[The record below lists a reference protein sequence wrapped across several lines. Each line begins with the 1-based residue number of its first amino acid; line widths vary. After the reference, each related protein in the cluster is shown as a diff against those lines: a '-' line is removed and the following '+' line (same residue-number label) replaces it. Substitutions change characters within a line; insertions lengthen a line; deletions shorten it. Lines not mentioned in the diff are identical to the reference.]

1 MSTAI
6 VTTGRVAGGLLRR
19 LVEGHPRLRDQ
30 GLRIVVDEGRGGTAS
45 RASNIRN
52 LHHVP
57 VAVVA
62 DSDTLSPAVMADDRG
77 LMEYI
82 IGGLGPSRGQWYV
95 QLISPEVAVLLFRD
109 EQLLRSLLPVSPS
122 FEQLIR
128 GRYEPNRV
136 LAELFAQ
143 AGEKP
148 FPDVLLRRL
157 EQADLSSLWSSVP
170 ELRPLEEFLL
180 SKLLLNSR
188 APPLEPALRGSQGR
202 PVPVVDSGI
211 NLPLTRCATV
221 R

>member
-1 MSTAI
+1 MSTSI
-6 VTTGRVAGGLLRR
+6 VTTGHVAGGILKR

-30 GLRIVVDEGRGGTAS
+30 GIEIDVVTDGRGGACMTAS
-45 RASNIRN
+45 SIRN

-57 VAVVA
+57 VAVVT
-62 DSDTLSPAVMADDRG
+62 DSDTLSPDVMAEARG
-77 LMEYI
+77 MMEYS
-82 IGGLGPSRGQWYV
+82 IGGLWPSQGQWYV

-157 EQADLSSLWSSVP
+157 EQADLSSLWSLP

-180 SKLLLNSR
+180 AKSAAQQPGT
-188 APPLEPALRGSQGR
+188 AP
-202 PVPVVDSGI
+202 
-211 NLPLTRCATV
+211 
-221 R
+221 